1 MAAVE
6 VSHLCVGY
14 QNRIILNDLSF
25 TADRGILTILG
36 ANGSGKSSLLH
47 CVSGLI
53 KPMSGTVLINQKSLS
68 SMKRNTVARELAI
81 VPQEHHPSF
90 AYMVEDIVLMG
101 RTPYVSDFGL
111 PADHDREIAAEVMET
126 IRISHL
132 RKRSYTE
139 LSGGERRLVLIAMA
153 ICQQTSVLIMDEP
166 TSFLDVKNTSVILD
180 VILRLAQDENKTII
194 IAIHDINHAFVCSD
208 EALLIVDRDTVVKG
222 RLDDIIN
229 ERNLSRMYNME
240 FELGRTNSNRRYVVP
255 IV

>member
-1 MAAVE
+1 MAVVE
-6 VSHLCVGY
+6 VSHLCVAY
-14 QNRIILNDLSF
+14 QDRVILNDLSF

-53 KPMSGTVLINQKSLS
+53 KPMSGTVMINQRVLS
-68 SMKRNTVARELAI
+68 SMKRNAVARELAI

-90 AYMVEDIVLMG
+90 AHMVEDIVLMG

-111 PADHDREIAAEVMET
+111 PTDHDREIAAEVMDK

-132 RKRSYTE
+132 RKRLYTE

-153 ICQQTSVLIMDEP
+153 ICQQTNVLILDEP

-180 VILRLAQDENKTII
+180 LILRLAQDENKTII
-194 IAIHDINHAFVCSD
+194 IAVHDINHAFVCSD
-208 EALLIVDRDTVVKG
+208 EVLLIFDRDNIAKG

-240 FELGRTNSNRRYVVP
+240 FELGRTISNRRYVVP